1 MTFFGSFFW
10 FRFLSFLAFFRV
22 FAVGCVISFS
32 WCWAPCCSF
41 FRRASC
47 VRFCLCFLFFSGF
60 FGVFFLDLGAGRRA
74 ALFSVGL
81 FVCVF
86 VCVFSSFRAFLGSFL
101 ALGAGR
107 RAALF
112 SVGFLCAFLFV
123 FSLLFWL
130 FLVPGDHGGEEQ
142 RLMTADGGLITAA
155 GEAYDSGREAHY
167 WGGKGL

>member
-1 MTFFGSFFW
+1 MGPFLCLFFW
-10 FRFLSFLAFFRV
+10 FRFQSFSAFFRV

-32 WCWAPCCSF
+32 WCW
-41 FRRASC
+41 RRAALFSVGLFC

-60 FGVFFLDLGAGRRA
+60 FAFLALGAGRRAALFSVWLFVCVFVCVFSSFRASLGSFLALGAGRRA

-86 VCVFSSFRAFLGSFL
+86 VCVFSSFRAFLRSFL

-112 SVGFLCAFLFV
+112 FRRAFCVRFGVFV
-123 FSLLFWL
+123 FES
-130 FLVPGDHGGEEQ
+130 
-142 RLMTADGGLITAA
+142 
-155 GEAYDSGREAHY
+155 DSFIF
-167 WGGKGL
+167 